1 MKLKDCYITHQ
12 NKDDYMMLDAS
23 GSFAGLIHSNATTA
37 FIADCLRTETT
48 RDEVIRKCLA
58 KYEASEDD
66 IAESVDMVISKFRSI
81 GAIEE

>member
-23 GSFAGLIHSNATTA
+23 GGFAGLIHSNATTA

-48 RDEVIRKCLA
+48 RDEVIQKCLA
-58 KYEASEDD
+58 KYEASEEDV
-66 IAESVDMVISKFRSI
+66 AESVDMVISKFRSI